1 MVGCVKNIPNI
12 PKIVRSGMPVF
23 VFGGKMAKFALECA
37 CCNSGM
43 ATNKNISMLLSNSLA
58 TFGRYC
64 IFLRRVFALPDR
76 WRETFRRTFAEIMK
90 LGVDS
95 IPLVLI
101 ISVFIGAVITIQM
114 QLNISSPLIPAY
126 SVGLATRDIV
136 LLEFSN
142 SILCLIL
149 AGKVG
154 SNIASEIGTM
164 RVTEQIDALDI
175 MGINSANFLVLPKIA
190 GLVLFMPVLVI
201 FCIATSYIGGYGVAV
216 MTDLIPVS
224 KYLYGLQALFNEW
237 YVWYGLIK
245 SLFFAFIIASTAS
258 FYGYYAHGGALEV
271 GKASTDGVVS
281 SSVFILLFDVVLTKL
296 LLQ

>member
-1 MVGCVKNIPNI
+1 MVLIK
-12 PKIVRSGMPVF
+12 SLEQL
-23 VFGGKMAKFALECA
+23 GKY
-37 CCNSGM
+37 
-43 ATNKNISMLLSNSLA
+43 T
-58 TFGRYC
+58 
-64 IFLRRVFALPDR
+64 IFLRK
-76 WRETFRRTFAEIMK
+76 TFATPDKWSQFGKRTIQEVIK

-95 IPLVLI
+95 IPLVI
-101 ISVFIGAVITIQM
+101 VISLFIGAVITIQM
-114 QLNISSPLIPAY
+114 QLNVTSPIIPAY

-175 MGINSANFLVLPKIA
+175 MGVNSANFLVLPKIVA
-190 GLVLFMPVLVI
+190 FVAFMPVLVI
-201 FCIATSYIGGYGVAV
+201 FCIGTSYVGGWFVASF
-216 MTDLIPVS
+216 TDLISVS
-224 KYLYGLQALFNEW
+224 RYVYGLQAFFQEW

-245 SLFFAFIIASTAS
+245 SLVFAFIISSVAS
-258 FYGYYAHGGALEV
+258 FFGYYVKGGALEV
-271 GKASTDGVVS
+271 GKASTNSVVS
-281 SSVFILLFDVVLTKL
+281 SSILILLFDVVLTKL

>member
-1 MVGCVKNIPNI
+1 
-12 PKIVRSGMPVF
+12 
-23 VFGGKMAKFALECA
+23 
-37 CCNSGM
+37 
-43 ATNKNISMLLSNSLA
+43 MLLPGSLA

-64 IFLRRVFALPDR
+64 LFMGRVFSFPDK
-76 WRETFRRTFAEIMK
+76 WKVFFKRTVAEISK
-90 LGVDS
+90 LGIDS
-95 IPLVLI
+95 IPLVII
-101 ISVFIGAVITIQM
+101 ISIFIGAVITIQM

-164 RVTEQIDALDI
+164 RVTEQIDALEI
-175 MGINSANFLVLPKIA
+175 MGVNSASFLILPKIV
-190 GLVLFMPVLVI
+190 GFVLFMPILVVLSIGTALVGGWL
-201 FCIATSYIGGYGVAV
+201 IAAF
-216 MTDLIPVS
+216 TDIIPVS
-224 KYLYGLQALFNEW
+224 RYIYGLQALFQEW

-245 SLFFAFIIASTAS
+245 SIVFAFIIASTAS
-258 FYGYYAHGGALEV
+258 FYGYYVKGGALDV
-271 GKASTDGVVS
+271 GKASTNGVVAS
-281 SSVFILLFDVVLTKL
+281 SILILLFDVILTKL

>member
-1 MVGCVKNIPNI
+1 MILLK
-12 PKIVRSGMPVF
+12 S
-23 VFGGKMAKFALECA
+23 LEQL
-37 CCNSGM
+37 GQYTLFM
-43 ATNKNISMLLSNSLA
+43 KR
-58 TFGRYC
+58 TFM
-64 IFLRRVFALPDR
+64 LPDK
-76 WRETFRRTFAEIMK
+76 WNIFGKRTVQELIK

-95 IPLVLI
+95 IPLVI
-101 ISVFIGAVITIQM
+101 VISLFIGAVITIQM
-114 QLNISSPLIPAY
+114 QLNVSSPLIPAY

-175 MGINSANFLVLPKIA
+175 MGVNSANYLVLPKIVA
-190 GLVLFMPVLVI
+190 FLFFMPVLVI
-201 FCIATSYIGGYGVAV
+201 FCITTSFIGGWLVAFG
-216 MTDLIPVS
+216 TDLISVS
-224 KYLYGLQALFNEW
+224 KYVYGLQAMFQEW

-245 SLFFAFIIASTAS
+245 SLFFAFIIASVAS
-258 FYGYYAHGGALEV
+258 YFGYFVKGGALEV
-271 GKASTDGVVS
+271 GKASTNAVVS
-281 SSVFILLFDVVLTKL
+281 SSILILLFDVILTKL

>member
-1 MVGCVKNIPNI
+1 
-12 PKIVRSGMPVF
+12 
-23 VFGGKMAKFALECA
+23 
-37 CCNSGM
+37 
-43 ATNKNISMLLSNSLA
+43 MLLTNSIS

-64 IFLRRVFALPDR
+64 LFMKRVFALPDK
-76 WRETFRRTFAEIMK
+76 WRVFGHRVLDEVVK

-101 ISVFIGAVITIQM
+101 ISVFIGAVIAIQM
-114 QLNISSPLIPAY
+114 QLNIMSPLIPAY
-126 SVGLATRDIV
+126 TVGLATRDIV

-164 RVTEQIDALDI
+164 RVTEQIDALEI
-175 MGINSANFLVLPKIA
+175 MGVNSANYLVLPKILA
-190 GLVLFMPVLVI
+190 FVAFMPVLGI
-201 FCIATSYIGGYGVAV
+201 LCIATSFVGGWLVAQF
-216 MTDLIPVS
+216 TDIITVS
-224 KYLYGLQALFNEW
+224 RYVYGLQALFQEW

-245 SLFFAFIIASTAS
+245 SLVFAFIIASVAS
-258 FYGYYAHGGALEV
+258 FFGYYVKGGALDV
-271 GKASTDGVVS
+271 GKASTNGVVS
-281 SSVFILLFDVVLTKL
+281 SSILILLFDVILTKL

>member
-1 MVGCVKNIPNI
+1 MT
-12 PKIVRSGMPVF
+12 
-23 VFGGKMAKFALECA
+23 L
-37 CCNSGM
+37 
-43 ATNKNISMLLSNSLA
+43 TDSLA

-64 IFLRRVFALPDR
+64 LFLKRVFAVPDR
-76 WRETFRRTFAEIMK
+76 WSQFGKRTFQEIHK
-90 LGVDS
+90 LGIDS

-101 ISVFIGAVITIQM
+101 ISLFIGAVICIQM
-114 QLNISSPLIPAY
+114 ELNTTSPLIPAY

-164 RVTEQIDALDI
+164 RVTEQIDALEI
-175 MGINSANFLVLPKIA
+175 MGINSANFLALPKIVA
-190 GLVLFMPVLVI
+190 FVAFMPVLVV
-201 FCIATSYIGGYGVAV
+201 FCMFMSMVGGYGVALF
-216 MTDLIPVS
+216 TDIITTTKFV
-224 KYLYGLQALFNEW
+224 YGITAYFNEW

-245 SLFFAFIIASTAS
+245 SLVFAFIIASTAS
-258 FYGYYAHGGALEV
+258 FYGYYVKGGALEV
-271 GKASTDGVVS
+271 GKASTDGVVCS
-281 SSVFILLFDVVLTKL
+281 SIFILLFDVILTKL

>member
-1 MVGCVKNIPNI
+1 ML
-12 PKIVRSGMPVF
+12 IV
-23 VFGGKMAKFALECA
+23 
-37 CCNSGM
+37 
-43 ATNKNISMLLSNSLA
+43 NSLA

-64 IFLRRVFALPDR
+64 LFIKRAFSLPDR
-76 WRETFRRTFAEIMK
+76 WGVSARRTIDEVMK
-90 LGVDS
+90 LGVAS
-95 IPLVLI
+95 IPLVLV
-101 ISVFIGAVITIQM
+101 ISIFIGAVIAIQM

-164 RVTEQIDALDI
+164 RVTEQIDALEI
-175 MGINSANFLVLPKIA
+175 MGVNSTNFLVLPKIIA
-190 GLVLFMPVLVI
+190 LVCFMPILEVLSM
-201 FCIATSYIGGYGVAV
+201 CTSMLGGFLVAV
-216 MTDLIPVS
+216 FTDIITVS
-224 KYLYGLQALFNEW
+224 RYVYGLQALFTEW
-237 YVWYGLIK
+237 YVWYALIK
-245 SLFFAFIIASTAS
+245 SLVFAFIIASVSS
-258 FYGYYAHGGALEV
+258 FYGYYVKGGALDV

-281 SSVFILLFDVVLTKL
+281 SSILILLFDVLLTKL

>member
-1 MVGCVKNIPNI
+1 MV
-12 PKIVRSGMPVF
+12 
-23 VFGGKMAKFALECA
+23 L
-37 CCNSGM
+37 
-43 ATNKNISMLLSNSLA
+43 TNAIA

-64 IFLRRVFALPDR
+64 MFMARVFSLPDK
-76 WRETFRRTFAEIMK
+76 WKIFYRRTISEVVK

-95 IPLVLI
+95 IPLVLV
-101 ISVFIGAVITIQM
+101 ISVFIGAVIAIQM

-164 RVTEQIDALDI
+164 RVTEQIDALEI
-175 MGINSANFLVLPKIA
+175 MGINSANFLVLPKVIA
-190 GLVLFMPVLVI
+190 FVVFMPVLVA
-201 FCIATSYIGGYGVAV
+201 FCIGTALFGGYAVALV
-216 MTDLIPVS
+216 TDLITVS
-224 KYLYGLQALFNEW
+224 RYVYGLQALFQEW
-237 YVWYGLIK
+237 YVWYGIIK
-245 SLFFAFIIASTAS
+245 SLVFAYIIASVAS
-258 FYGYYAHGGALEV
+258 FYGYYVKGGALDV
-271 GKASTDGVVS
+271 GRSSTNAVVS
-281 SSVFILLFDVVLTKL
+281 SSILILLFDVILTKL

>member
-1 MVGCVKNIPNI
+1 
-12 PKIVRSGMPVF
+12 
-23 VFGGKMAKFALECA
+23 
-37 CCNSGM
+37 
-43 ATNKNISMLLSNSLA
+43 MLITNSLA

-64 IFLRRVFALPDR
+64 LFMKRVFTLPDR
-76 WRETFRRTFAEIMK
+76 WGVFGRRTIAEVSK
-90 LGVDS
+90 LGIDS
-95 IPLVLI
+95 IPLVI
-101 ISVFIGAVITIQM
+101 VISLFIGAVIAIQM
-114 QLNISSPLIPAY
+114 QLNIASPLIPAY

-164 RVTEQIDALDI
+164 RVTEQIDALEI
-175 MGINSANFLVLPKIA
+175 MGVNSCNFLVLPKIIA
-190 GLVLFMPVLVI
+190 FVMFMPFLVI
-201 FCIATSYIGGYGVAV
+201 ICIGTSLIGGFLVALF
-216 MTDLIPVS
+216 TDIITVT
-224 KYLYGLQALFNEW
+224 KYVYGLQAFFQEW

-245 SLFFAFIIASTAS
+245 SLFVAYIIASVAS
-258 FYGYYAHGGALEV
+258 FYGYYVKGGALDV

-281 SSVFILLFDVVLTKL
+281 SSILILLFDVLLTKL